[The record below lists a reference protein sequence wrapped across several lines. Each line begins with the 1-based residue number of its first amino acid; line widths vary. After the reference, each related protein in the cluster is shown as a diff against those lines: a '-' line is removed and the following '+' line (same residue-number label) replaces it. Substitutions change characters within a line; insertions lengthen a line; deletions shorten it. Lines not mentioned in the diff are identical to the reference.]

1 MGVRGSGEG
10 KCEGK
15 KTTLTLTLTPF
26 ITVCQPV
33 TAKSEGVRVKNKKKL
48 FQPYSSKHFHNVR
61 CHFEFRC
68 FHYIMHILC
77 KRVQI
82 EFTLILPSA
91 AKYYANIA

>member
-33 TAKSEGVRVKNKKKL
+33 TARSEGVRVKTKKT
-48 FQPYSSKHFHNVR
+48 FSNVQLDK
-61 CHFEFRC
+61 F
-68 FHYIMHILC
+68 
-77 KRVQI
+77 
-82 EFTLILPSA
+82 LP
-91 AKYYANIA
+91 IIGFI